1 MFLQCGP
8 QSEFLIAVFAL
19 IRHPPS
25 VESPVLRQIAGGRKG
40 LGTKFTSVGFFPG
53 MSSGVSLQYFIAG
66 ETFITQIA
74 LKFVFGE
81 V

>member
-25 VESPVLRQIAGGRKG
+25 VESSVLRQIAGGRKG

-53 MSSGVSLQYFIAG
+53 MKTHVSVAVRPRG
-66 ETFITQIA
+66 EGLVAELTQKQ
-74 LKFVFGE
+74 LV
-81 V
+81 